1 MYVHIYLMIVTLSEC
16 KYFALILDNF
26 HNICWDNFHNI
37 CWDNFHNICCDNF
50 HNICWFYATVIMKIM
65 QFRKSYTY
73 ILEKICNRIT
83 LNMYSHGHG
92 ISSVVVIQLA
102 LAVKHVLYFYP
113 TLEFLTYVKNVTGG
127 ILIFIV

>member
-1 MYVHIYLMIVTLSEC
+1 
-16 KYFALILDNF
+16 
-26 HNICWDNFHNI
+26 
-37 CWDNFHNICCDNF
+37 
-50 HNICWFYATVIMKIM
+50 M

-73 ILEKICNRIT
+73 ILEKICNRVT

-113 TLEFLTYVKNVTGG
+113 TLEFLTYIRQKRYWWHFDFYCVTE
-127 ILIFIV
+127 ILSQKF